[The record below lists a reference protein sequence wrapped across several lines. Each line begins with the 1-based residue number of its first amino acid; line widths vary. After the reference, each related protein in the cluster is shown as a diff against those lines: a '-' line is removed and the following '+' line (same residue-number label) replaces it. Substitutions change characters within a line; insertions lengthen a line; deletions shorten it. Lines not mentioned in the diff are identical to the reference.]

1 MCSHYEPVKDRNKL
15 KDRFK
20 VDDLPDGMMDD
31 KWPGYMGA
39 FVRKHEFAD
48 VGDEAVLER
57 EALLG
62 SFGLIPQWAKIARN
76 TYNPRSETVS
86 DKPSYRDAWRANR
99 KCIIPAGAIF
109 EPDWRTGKA
118 VPTRISRAD
127 GEPMGIAGLWSAWR
141 SPAGEVMH
149 SYTML
154 TINADAHPPKKLFHK
169 PDEEN
174 AWW

>member
-31 KWPGYMGA
+31 MWRGYMGA

-57 EALLG
+57 EAPLG

-76 TYNPRSETVS
+76 TSNPRSETVS

-109 EPDWRTGKA
+109 EPDWCTGKA

-169 PDEEN
+169 PDDEN